1 MFNSK
6 SQFSVRRP
14 WNIEDAL
21 ASSPS
26 IPELFEFNIQDA
38 ISDSAGSINFDQ
50 GRDKSQRKY
59 EYGGAM
65 AVHNKPTRMELEHVE
80 VNGDKP
86 SNAEIRCIVKAQYDP
101 KKLIVRRR
109 STVLAMGE
117 ELFNMTYKDQRK
129 FKLQMAQANKDLFRN
144 KRNHQAVAERRL
156 KQVFGV
162 SRVKVRIIWPY
173 YMGCLKCFVIKKDFQ
188 SKF

>member
-1 MFNSK
+1 MVLKLFNSK

-26 IPELFEFNIQDA
+26 IPELFESNIQDA
-38 ISDSAGSINFDQ
+38 ISDSTSSINFHQ
-50 GRDKSQRKY
+50 GRDKTEGRGNKKKY

-117 ELFNMTYKDQRK
+117 ELFNMTYKDKRK

-144 KRNHQAVAERRL
+144 KRHHQALAERRL
-156 KQVFGV
+156 KHVFGV
-162 SRVKVRIIWPY
+162 SRVKVRTIWPFN
-173 YMGCLKCFVIKKDFQ
+173 MGF
-188 SKF
+188 

>member
-26 IPELFEFNIQDA
+26 IPELFESNIQDA
-38 ISDSAGSINFDQ
+38 VSDTSTINFHQ
-50 GRDKSQRKY
+50 GRDKTNAKY

-65 AVHNKPTRMELEHVE
+65 AIFNEPTRMELEHVE

-117 ELFNMTYKDQRK
+117 ELFNMTYKDKRK
-129 FKLQMAQANKDLFRN
+129 FKLHMAQANKDLIRH
-144 KRNHQAVAERRL
+144 KRHSQALAERRL
-156 KQVFGV
+156 MQVFGV
-162 SRVKVRIIWPY
+162 SRVKVRT
-173 YMGCLKCFVIKKDFQ
+173 K
-188 SKF
+188 

>member
-1 MFNSK
+1 MSAHVSFLKLFNYK

-26 IPELFEFNIQDA
+26 IPELFESNIQDA
-38 ISDSAGSINFDQ
+38 ISDSTSSINFDQ
-50 GRDKSQRKY
+50 GRDKTSAKY

-65 AVHNKPTRMELEHVE
+65 AVFNKPSRMELEHVE

-109 STVLAMGE
+109 STVLALGE
-117 ELFNMTYKDQRK
+117 ELFNMTYKDKRK

-144 KRNHQAVAERRL
+144 KRHHQALAERRL

-162 SRVKVRIIWPY
+162 SRVKVRSTWIFE
-173 YMGCLKCFVIKKDFQ
+173 MFL
-188 SKF
+188 S